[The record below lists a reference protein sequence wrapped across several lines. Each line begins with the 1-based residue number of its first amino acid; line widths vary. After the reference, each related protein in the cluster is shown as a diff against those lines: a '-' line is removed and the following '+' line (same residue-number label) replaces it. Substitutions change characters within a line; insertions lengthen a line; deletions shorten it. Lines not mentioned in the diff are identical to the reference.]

1 MDKIFMSAAE
11 TLPNIS
17 TANALVF
24 LLDVW
29 LFVGLRNQ
37 KEKFL
42 KTVLFARSV
51 SHIADIYEFTKTEL
65 GRDAYASHEC
75 DVSNQLLSQF
85 QLGRVWMKWFYQT
98 LQVNNLFN
106 VY

>member
-1 MDKIFMSAAE
+1 MLAAE

-37 KEKFL
+37 KFL

-85 QLGRVWMKWFYQT
+85 QLGRV
-98 LQVNNLFN
+98 
-106 VY
+106 